1 MRVTNRMLQTGALG
15 SIQKN
20 MAGVA
25 DAQTQI
31 ATGKKLT
38 RASDNPTSA
47 ASAMHTRGS
56 LRALDTYRR
65 AIDYASQR
73 ASLEESALE
82 GLSDTLIRAKE
93 IAVTQV
99 SGGSNDA
106 TRFAARGEVD
116 QLLRHGVQLANTAF
130 GDGYLFAGIKASE
143 APFSVEEDAAA
154 GTVGYTTTNPTGEH
168 RVAISSRQQIL
179 ANRNGSEV
187 FIDTDALDSIQ
198 ELSQALESGDQERI
212 QTAMGRIDRAF
223 ESVQN
228 LMSDTGA
235 RVSQMQITMDGFDAT
250 EAHLLEFRSDLE
262 DVEVEEAMTELVTR
276 QTAYQAAMMASSRVM
291 GLTIANYL

>member
-1 MRVTNRMLQTGALG
+1 MRVTNRMLQTGSLS
-15 SIQKN
+15 SIHRN
-20 MAGVA
+20 MSAVA
-25 DAQTQI
+25 EAQTQI
-31 ATGKKLT
+31 ATGRKLI

-47 ASAMHTRGS
+47 ASAMQTRGS

-65 AIDYASQR
+65 AIDYARQR
-73 ASLEESALE
+73 ASLEESSLE

-99 SGGSNDA
+99 SGGSTDA

-116 QLLRHGVQLANTAF
+116 QLLRHTVQLANTSF
-130 GDGYLFAGIKASE
+130 GDGFLFAGIRASE
-143 APFSVEEDAAA
+143 APFAIEEDAVND
-154 GTVGYTTTNPTGEH
+154 TVRYTTTNPSGEH

-187 FIDTDALDSIQ
+187 FLETGALDSLQ
-198 ELSQALESGDQERI
+198 ELSAALASGDQEQI
-212 QTAMGRIDRAF
+212 QVAMGRVDRAF
-223 ESVQN
+223 EEVQN
-228 LMSDTGA
+228 LISDTGA
-235 RVSQMQITMDGFDAT
+235 RVSQMHMTMDGFDAM
-250 EAHLLEFRSDLE
+250 ELHLTEFRSDLE
-262 DVEVEEAMTELVTR
+262 DVDVEDAMIELVMR